1 MIRDLF
7 AVVDGSGK
15 CRPFLNAAV
24 ALAEAEGAHLEV
36 GVLTALPLAD
46 PELAPFF
53 ELYIPDSA
61 LARDASER
69 AAEVRLALARARC
82 PISVIE
88 FHDDMLWL
96 AGDFRRSRQ
105 LADLLLVGPESGWE
119 IPWLRR
125 RMIESMI
132 LSSGT
137 PLVLLPEAGGLGRIR
152 RAVIGWKPSREA
164 VRAVHDIVALAEPGA
179 QQIDVVAIRY
189 APGADDAEPAGGA
202 EVKRHLERHGFRV
215 ELHWLY
221 DDDAGEAELLQQF
234 TADAGADLLAIG
246 AFAHS
251 RVREIL
257 LGGVTRT
264 LAHRNS
270 VPVLLAH

>member
-1 MIRDLF
+1 MIKDLF
-7 AVVDGSGK
+7 AVVDGSEK
-15 CRPFLNAAV
+15 CRPFLDAAV

-53 ELYIPDSA
+53 ELYLPDSA

-96 AGDFRRSRQ
+96 AGDLRRSRQ
-105 LADLLLVGPESGWE
+105 LADLLLVGPESGWA

-137 PLVLLPEAGGLGRIR
+137 PLVLLPEAGGLGRVR

-164 VRAVHDIVALAEPGA
+164 VRAVHDVVALAEPGA
-179 QQIDVVAIRY
+179 QIDVIAIGY
-189 APGADDAEPAGGA
+189 APRVDDTDPEGGA

-221 DDDAGEAELLQQF
+221 DDDAGEAELLERF
-234 TADAGADLLAIG
+234 TVDAGADLLAIG

-264 LAHRNS
+264 LARQNS

>member
-1 MIRDLF
+1 MIKDLF
-7 AVVDGSGK
+7 AVVDGSEK
-15 CRPFLNAAV
+15 CRGFLEAAV
-24 ALAEAEGAHLEV
+24 ALAEAGGAHLEV
-36 GVLTALPLAD
+36 GVLTALPLAV

-53 ELYIPDSA
+53 ELYLPDSA
-61 LARDASER
+61 LARDASQR

-82 PISVIE
+82 PVSVIE

-96 AGDFRRSRQ
+96 AGDFRRSHQ
-105 LADLLLVGPESGWE
+105 LADLLLVGPQSAWE
-119 IPWLRR
+119 IPWLRQ

-179 QQIDVVAIRY
+179 QIDVVAIGY
-189 APGADDAEPAGGA
+189 APRADDGDPTRGA

-221 DDDAGEAELLQQF
+221 DADADEAELLQRF

-246 AFAHS
+246 GFAHS

-257 LGGVTRT
+257 LGGVTRA
-264 LAHRNS
+264 LVHRNR
-270 VPVLLAH
+270 VPVLLSH